1 MAINFK
7 DAYQKAL
14 ANYNQQQS
22 KYNQNYNELA
32 NIYNTQRDDYMGKY
46 ANYLDQVDAYN
57 KKVKEIYDVSAA
69 YNERVIPEAEAYQK
83 SILDYQNSFNLNE
96 SKYDPA
102 TGNWAGGGPYTKM
115 TFDSGPAKGMTL
127 NVGRIPQSATKMYS
141 VFDLNTNP
149 ETKQI
154 LQDVVGKDVNDLD
167 KDKNTDEYIYEN
179 WDIPN
184 MVNLD
189 FRTPKTTTYVP
200 ATYDEYGNILT
211 EATTTTSGGARPK
224 GAVGTDYYIDKEGSF
239 YLFPTKPSSTFVGSQ
254 DTINMKMKL
263 LGLQGN
269 LGAAPTFS
277 EVAPTWVQPEAFAL
291 GAPVAPKEA
300 IQTTGANAIPEQS
313 LYQSLFGRGTLDTQS
328 NEAWSLNNIASP
340 FTTSEESAYEIGNM
354 TNINNPFGYV
364 APEALTTGEDAKDYG
379 MIRSPYL

>member
-14 ANYNQQQS
+14 ANYNQQQT

-46 ANYLDQVDAYN
+46 ANYLDLVDAYN
-57 KKVKEIYDVSAA
+57 QKVKEIYDVSAA
-69 YNERVIPEAEAYQK
+69 YQERVAPEVEAYQK
-83 SILDYQNSFNLNE
+83 AVKDYQDSFVLNE

-115 TFDSGPAKGMTL
+115 TFDSGSAKGMTL
-127 NVGRIPQSATKMYS
+127 NVGRDPNSATKYNVMNLGL
-141 VFDLNTNP
+141 DPATEEALKN
-149 ETKQI
+149 
-154 LQDVVGKDVNDLD
+154 VVGKDVKDLD

-184 MVNLD
+184 MVNME
-189 FRTPKTTTYVP
+189 FNTPKTTTTTP
-200 ATYDEYGNILT
+200 ATYDEYGNLLS
-211 EATTTTSGGARPK
+211 EAITTTTGGGRPK
-224 GAVGTDYYIDKEGSF
+224 GSIGTDYYIGNQGEL
-239 YLFPTKPSSTFVGSQ
+239 YVFPTKPSSKFVGSPE
-254 DTINMKMKL
+254 TINMKMKL
-263 LGLQGN
+263 QRLQAN
-269 LGAAPTFS
+269 LGDAPTFS
-277 EVAPTWVQPEAFAL
+277 EVAPTWVQPEEFTLA
-291 GAPVAPKEA
+291 APIAPKEA

-340 FTTSEESAYEIGNM
+340 FTTSEESAYDVGNM

-364 APEALTTGEDAKDYG
+364 APEALTTGEGAKDYG
-379 MIRSPYL
+379 MIQSPYL